1 MKENIFE
8 IAIRNKYRFPFK
20 GMISTEDLWD
30 LSIQNLDNVFKTL
43 NKERK
48 QNDEESLLETKTEFD
63 QEVENKIEI
72 VKYIVSVKQA
82 EAAAR
87 LLEKEQK
94 TRNQK
99 IMAIIERKQDEA
111 LENLSVEELA
121 KLIK

>member
-72 VKYIVSVKQA
+72 VKHIVSVKQA